1 MGVAVEE
8 WARLFAVISG
18 LVAMVALAGAVAMA
32 RHQGAG
38 AGLSRPAVALASLGV
53 AALTIYGGLV
63 LLLLA
68 AALFRHVAL

>member
-18 LVAMVALAGAVAMA
+18 LVATVALAGAVAMA
-32 RHQGAG
+32 RHQG